1 MFNLFFRRYVP
12 GFRVGP
18 DGVPGFNI
26 DNSSLLP
33 RVSDSSEGTLPES
46 ATQRYP
52 DAAQTQSPHSISFG
66 LPGAEGWILSAPLIG
81 SPGFSLSP
89 QDDVPG
95 FNVKPQDDAPGF
107 NLDEN
112 GVPQPETTWFDGL
125 RPGSVAPQA
134 LNVPQSRTP
143 PQPSPPALPGGLPG
157 LWVTLQDNLP
167 GFHLKPQ
174 DEQIGF
180 NLNENDG
187 PPREGSSPG
196 ELSPEVAAPEY
207 PDTTQTLSLPPGV
220 EDSPPPVPSGVPDWV
235 YNLSGAIP
243 LPLPSSVFYPRTGP
257 RIVPYDPLINPV
269 WPYPTANQNT
279 RRTRDARAYVPGI
292 SSSPGL
298 GSSETVDN
306 QRGTSFDMLERL
318 AGINAD
324 SGAVTAQNTSSRPS
338 TQEAIWNARP
348 QWVRAG
354 QTYTQAGGI
363 DPSDPSRAELNAGDQ
378 GVQPLQQ
385 KTPLPQQQQTQ
396 QKVLAAPLGTGRA
409 NMSPTPHIGALPI
422 EPSVYRPGN
431 DAGRNLF
438 DLVQGAPEN
447 RAQGLA
453 AEAAELEAIL
463 KADREAKAAQ
473 QIRIY
478 VEGGPSYMVADIVFS
493 SAGVARVAIVEIK
506 SGEGD
511 LTPQQIEKLGEAVR
525 TGKIYIVN
533 EDAARRL
540 RIKPR
545 ITFAAQNILP
555 LVWVVGGNQ
564 QAIARQLRNQGLEV
578 LPEGVGRR
586 GRPARL
592 LILPPT

>member
-1 MFNLFFRRYVP
+1 M
-12 GFRVGP
+12 
-18 DGVPGFNI
+18 
-26 DNSSLLP
+26 
-33 RVSDSSEGTLPES
+33 
-46 ATQRYP
+46 
-52 DAAQTQSPHSISFG
+52 
-66 LPGAEGWILSAPLIG
+66 
-81 SPGFSLSP
+81 
-89 QDDVPG
+89 
-95 FNVKPQDDAPGF
+95 
-107 NLDEN
+107 
-112 GVPQPETTWFDGL
+112 
-125 RPGSVAPQA
+125 
-134 LNVPQSRTP
+134 
-143 PQPSPPALPGGLPG
+143 
-157 LWVTLQDNLP
+157 
-167 GFHLKPQ
+167 
-174 DEQIGF
+174 
-180 NLNENDG
+180 
-187 PPREGSSPG
+187 
-196 ELSPEVAAPEY
+196 
-207 PDTTQTLSLPPGV
+207 
-220 EDSPPPVPSGVPDWV
+220 
-235 YNLSGAIP
+235 P

-269 WPYPTANQNT
+269 WPYPTTNQNT
-279 RRTRDARAYVPGI
+279 RGTGDARAYVPGI

-306 QRGTSFDMLERL
+306 QHGTSFDTLARL

-324 SGAVTAQNTSSRPS
+324 SGAVTVQNTSSRPL

-354 QTYTQAGGI
+354 QTHAQAGGI
-363 DPSDPSRAELNAGDQ
+363 DPSDPSRAQLAQQMSSIPPALSVERDADANSILANAGDQ

-385 KTPLPQQQQTQ
+385 KTPLPQEQQIQ
-396 QKVLAAPLGTGRA
+396 QKALAAPLGTGRA
-409 NMSPTPHIGALPI
+409 NMSPSPHIGALPI
-422 EPSVYRPGN
+422 EPSVYKPGN

-463 KADREAKAAQ
+463 KADGKAKAAQ

-478 VEGGPSYMVADIVFS
+478 AEGAPSYMVADIVFS

-506 SGEGD
+506 SGAGD

-525 TGKIYIVN
+525 TGKIYMVN

-540 RIKPR
+540 EIEPR
-545 ITFAAQNILP
+545 VTFAAQKILP

-578 LPEGVGRR
+578 VPEGVGRR

>member
-1 MFNLFFRRYVP
+1 M
-12 GFRVGP
+12 
-18 DGVPGFNI
+18 
-26 DNSSLLP
+26 
-33 RVSDSSEGTLPES
+33 
-46 ATQRYP
+46 
-52 DAAQTQSPHSISFG
+52 
-66 LPGAEGWILSAPLIG
+66 
-81 SPGFSLSP
+81 
-89 QDDVPG
+89 
-95 FNVKPQDDAPGF
+95 
-107 NLDEN
+107 
-112 GVPQPETTWFDGL
+112 
-125 RPGSVAPQA
+125 
-134 LNVPQSRTP
+134 
-143 PQPSPPALPGGLPG
+143 
-157 LWVTLQDNLP
+157 
-167 GFHLKPQ
+167 
-174 DEQIGF
+174 
-180 NLNENDG
+180 
-187 PPREGSSPG
+187 
-196 ELSPEVAAPEY
+196 
-207 PDTTQTLSLPPGV
+207 
-220 EDSPPPVPSGVPDWV
+220 
-235 YNLSGAIP
+235 
-243 LPLPSSVFYPRTGP
+243 
-257 RIVPYDPLINPV
+257 INPV
-269 WPYPTANQNT
+269 WPYPTTNQN
-279 RRTRDARAYVPGI
+279 RRGTGDARAYVPGI
-292 SSSPGL
+292 SSLPGL
-298 GSSETVDN
+298 GSSETVAN
-306 QRGTSFDMLERL
+306 QHGTSFDTLERL

-354 QTYTQAGGI
+354 QTYAQAGGI
-363 DPSDPSRAELNAGDQ
+363 DPSDPSRAQLAQQMSIIPPALSVERDADTNFNLAIADDQ

-463 KADREAKAAQ
+463 KADRKAQAAQ

-478 VEGGPSYMVADIVFS
+478 AEGAPSYMVADIVFS

-506 SGEGD
+506 SGAGD

-533 EDAARRL
+533 EDAAERL
-540 RIKPR
+540 GIKPR
-545 ITFAAQNILP
+545 ITFAAQKILP

-578 LPEGVGRR
+578 VPEGVGRR